1 MQSRG
6 RQRTDRQRTGF
17 RRPLFSF
24 PFAAVLASALVA
36 QDPSQG
42 EVRLPAAA
50 DWIATLAHAGDAG
63 VWYVHFA
70 KVIPAYG
77 CPELVAGD
85 DKGRLLVLSCYSG
98 KWTALQTI
106 PDHQWLALA
115 APADVDPRV
124 PGDEL
129 YAGGRAGNLHRVQLR
144 PKDAGF
150 DLESVE
156 IAHFPGEEIHTIL
169 AADLRPKLGGDELL
183 AFTMSGGVHELR
195 PTGDGA
201 GFSATRIGDLDG
213 RVRQTIVLPARN
225 GQPPWFAAVARS
237 GELILLRLGEQGLER
252 RTLARESMGLGRIA
266 RREVVPDAAE
276 SGTLAAAEVLYV
288 TRDDGLVL
296 RFEQQPGGDWAREP
310 VFAGPQGPRGIVAGR
325 FHADSARESIAVL
338 GYAGKVHLLS
348 RAPGL
353 SWQAETIFA
362 ADDQGHWLAAGEL
375 DGRNG
380 TDEIIGSTFGGRIVV
395 LSRRPGYALAG
406 AAVEPAG
413 AIEGAA
419 TRPQAVAADTR
430 PSPDSRPAS
439 DAPRR

>member
-1 MQSRG
+1 
-6 RQRTDRQRTGF
+6 
-17 RRPLFSF
+17 
-24 PFAAVLASALVA
+24 VK
-36 QDPSQG
+36 
-42 EVRLPAAA
+42 LPAAA

-106 PDHQWLALA
+106 LDHQWLT
-115 APADVDPRV
+115 PAGPVDVDPRV
-124 PGDEL
+124 EGTEL
-129 YAGGRAGNLHRVQLR
+129 YAGGRAGNVHRVRLR
-144 PKDAGF
+144 PKGSGF
-150 DLESVE
+150 ELDSVE
-156 IAHFPGEEIHTIL
+156 IAHFAGEEIHTIL

-183 AFTMSGGVHELR
+183 VFTMSGGVHELR
-195 PTGDGA
+195 PLGEGTG
-201 GFSATRIGDLDG
+201 FRATRIGDLGG
-213 RVRQTIVLPARN
+213 RVRQAVVLPARN

-252 RTLARESMGLGRIA
+252 RTLARESMGLGRIT
-266 RREVVPDAAE
+266 RREVDPNAE
-276 SGTLAAAEVLYV
+276 QGALAGSEVLYV

-296 RFEQQPGGDWAREP
+296 RFEQQADGDWLREP
-310 VFAGPQGPRGIVAGR
+310 IFAGPQGPRGIVAGR
-325 FHADSARESIAVL
+325 FHADAARESIAVF

-348 RAPGL
+348 RAPGR

-362 ADDQGHWLAAGEL
+362 AADQGHWLAAGEL

-395 LSRRPGYALAG
+395 LSRRPGYGLPV
-406 AAVEPAG
+406 AAVEPAS
-413 AIEGAA
+413 AVEGAA
-419 TRPQAVAADTR
+419 SRPQAEAAGAQR
-430 PSPDSRPAS
+430 SPASRPAS